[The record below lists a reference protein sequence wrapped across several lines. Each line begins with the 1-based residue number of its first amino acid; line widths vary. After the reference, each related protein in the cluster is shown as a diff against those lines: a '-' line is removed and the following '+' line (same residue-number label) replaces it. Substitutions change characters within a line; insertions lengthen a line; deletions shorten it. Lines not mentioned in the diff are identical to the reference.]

1 MFYIL
6 KAELH
11 LFSAV
16 TYCVLRQ
23 NSKISPEN
31 FGLLCFSRQHF
42 LRKSSCTAAN

>member
-23 NSKISPEN
+23 NSKISGD
-31 FGLLCFSRQHF
+31 FGLLRVFYVNF
-42 LRKSSCTAAN
+42 F

>member
-23 NSKISPEN
+23 NSKISPEILVY
-31 FGLLCFSRQHF
+31 FVFFTSTF
-42 LRKSSCTAAN
+42 FEKE